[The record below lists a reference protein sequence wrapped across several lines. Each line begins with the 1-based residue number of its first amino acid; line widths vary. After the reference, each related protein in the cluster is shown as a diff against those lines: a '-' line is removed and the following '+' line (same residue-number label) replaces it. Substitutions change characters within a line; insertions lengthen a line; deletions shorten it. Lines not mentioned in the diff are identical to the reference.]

1 MKNSGIESF
10 RENLRNLS
18 VTMRESISRRGRAV
32 TDRTS
37 SQAVFSNIF
46 LHVHATRTHPRT
58 FGLTATFGLGMAALS
73 FFFILL
79 ATGILLMVYYTPA
92 VDRAYDG
99 MKDIAFVVPSG
110 RVIRNIHRWAAHLM
124 VGVVILHMCRVFF
137 TATYKAPRE
146 FNWLIGMALF
156 IMTLALSFTGYL
168 LPWDQLA
175 YWAITIGAN
184 IAASPRELT
193 DVLGIT
199 AYFDPGGLQKELL
212 LGASEVG
219 QDALTRFYLL
229 HVIVLPLVLVILAS
243 VHFWRIRKDGGLGR
257 PGGHTSPAG
266 KGVADDVAQLPEQ
279 AGSKT
284 YGLMCVVPD
293 KSPATDA
300 DPEGTVPSWPSLL
313 RGELLVFMVCMLV
326 CIALGVAFDAPL
338 KEIANPAIPENPAKA
353 PWYFLGLQEMVSY
366 SAFMGGLIIPL
377 TVVVGLALIPYL
389 DREPEDAGVYFSGA
403 RGRRVAIRSFVFGIV
418 TAILSVAIPVKFG
431 WLRTW
436 FPDISQLVIIIINP
450 GSLLTAAYAGW
461 SMIVLRDSKSTRMSA
476 IALFTCFLAGF
487 IVLTYVG
494 MELRGPNW
502 DFFWSKAD
510 WPVH

>member
-10 RENLRNLS
+10 RENLRNLPT
-18 VTMRESISRRGRAV
+18 TMRESISRRGRAV

-58 FGLTATFGLGMAALS
+58 FGLTATFGLGIAALS

-79 ATGILLMVYYTPA
+79 ATGILLRVYYTPA

-279 AGSKT
+279 AGTKT

-313 RGELLVFMVCMLV
+313 RGELLVFMVCMLI
-326 CIALGVAFDAPL
+326 CIVLGVAFDAPL

-389 DREPEDAGVYFSGA
+389 DREPEDAGVYFSGQ
-403 RGRRVAIRSFVFGIV
+403 RGRRVAIRSFVFGIL
-418 TAILSVAIPVKFG
+418 TAVLSVAIPVKFG

-461 SMIVLRDSKSTRMSA
+461 SMIVLRDSRSTRMSA